1 MSQNDSALNGE
12 WDLDP
17 THTRIGFSA
26 RHAMV
31 TTVRGSFNEIEG
43 SFHADLDDMSNSSAR
58 VVLKT
63 ASVDTRNT
71 QRDDH
76 LRSGDFFDVEKW
88 PDITFQSTLIEE
100 VEDNAY
106 MVSGDL
112 TIRDVTRQIVIPL
125 ALVGVERDSFGL
137 TRAGFEGSRR
147 INRRDFGLV
156 WNMPL
161 DSGGL
166 MVSERIMLEF
176 EISAVK
182 RVDEASGADGES
194 QTEQTEQTEQ
204 AGEAT
209 EGQDE
214 AQSEQGEEPDGQD
227 EAQAEES
234 EESKGE

>member
-43 SFHADLDDMSNSSAR
+43 SFHADLDDMTKSHAKI
-58 VVLKT
+58 VLST
-63 ASVDTRNT
+63 ASVDTRNA
-71 QRDDH
+71 QRDEH
-76 LRSGDFFDVEKW
+76 LRSADFFDVEKW
-88 PDITFQSTLIEE
+88 PEITFTSTLIEE

-112 TIRDVTRQIVIPL
+112 TIRDITRPIVIPL
-125 ALVGVERDSFGL
+125 ALMGVELDSFGF

-147 INRRDFGLV
+147 INRRDFGLS
-156 WNMPL
+156 WNMAL

-176 EISAVK
+176 ELSAVK
-182 RVDEASGADGES
+182 RGDEQTADEAAESADDQAEAQADDRAQPDDEGE
-194 QTEQTEQTEQ
+194 
-204 AGEAT
+204 
-209 EGQDE
+209 D
-214 AQSEQGEEPDGQD
+214 QSEQADAQAGDQA
-227 EAQAEES
+227 EAQAEEV
-234 EESKGE
+234 KAQ